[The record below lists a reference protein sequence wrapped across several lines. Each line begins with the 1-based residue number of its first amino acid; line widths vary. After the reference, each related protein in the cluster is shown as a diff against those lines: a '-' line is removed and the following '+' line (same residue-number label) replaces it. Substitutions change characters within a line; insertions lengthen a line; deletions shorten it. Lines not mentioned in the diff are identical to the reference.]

1 MEENQNYYITPP
13 TIFMPKDGM
22 RIAFVGTDSE
32 WVDSVTDDLEETF
45 ASLPMTFYHLDET
58 TKDEWAWLYL
68 MVDQADLVMVNVDKA
83 TTVEL
88 MTVMIELGNKTWFF
102 VDKDSVDIDVQILLN
117 TVNANVYNEPE
128 QLNNML
134 RALLSNG

>member
-1 MEENQNYYITPP
+1 
-13 TIFMPKDGM
+13 MPKDGM

-45 ASLPMTFYHLDET
+45 ASLPMTFYHLDEA

-68 MVDQADLVMVNVDKA
+68 MVDQADLVMVNVDKS

-88 MTVMIELGNKTWFF
+88 
-102 VDKDSVDIDVQILLN
+102 S
-117 TVNANVYNEPE
+117 
-128 QLNNML
+128 
-134 RALLSNG
+134 

>member
-1 MEENQNYYITPP
+1 
-13 TIFMPKDGM
+13 MPKDGM

-68 MVDQADLVMVNVDKA
+68 MVDQADLVMVNVDKS

-88 MTVMIELGNKTWFF
+88 MTVIYRDWETDRK
-102 VDKDSVDIDVQILLN
+102 SVV
-117 TVNANVYNEPE
+117 
-128 QLNNML
+128 
-134 RALLSNG
+134 